1 LASQTTYLGKKIE
14 SLLNTIPVVNKQR
27 VTEAT
32 QLQVQA
38 EEQRVMDD
46 TPIITIPCIT
56 DLPTIMQTRNPSAKR
71 ALKGTKCFHRHITR
85 NNTPDIMPVPAITQ
99 DWDPNSLI
107 SLQCSTRMQMQM
119 QMTQPGR
126 QHAVNVLTVQEQASF
141 CMVHTPQSFMKYAK
155 MHIKYEHYA
164 CPMVHPIMGQTKTS
178 HKNLMRDPA
187 MLDVKQTAFGRV
199 FGGMA

>member
-27 VTEAT
+27 VTEAM

-56 DLPTIMQTRNPSAKR
+56 DLPTIMHTQNPSAKR
-71 ALKGTKCFHRHITR
+71 ALKGTTCLHHHITH

-99 DWDPNSLI
+99 DWDPNSMI
-107 SLQCSTRMQMQM
+107 SL
-119 QMTQPGR
+119 
-126 QHAVNVLTVQEQASF
+126 
-141 CMVHTPQSFMKYAK
+141 
-155 MHIKYEHYA
+155 
-164 CPMVHPIMGQTKTS
+164 
-178 HKNLMRDPA
+178 
-187 MLDVKQTAFGRV
+187 
-199 FGGMA
+199 